1 MTREI
6 DMRKAL
12 SLLFALTLASPLW
25 AADWD
30 ARTRRTNTSV
40 QDADIQMA
48 LSQGLSPQFGQTF
61 PNPRFGIYVLV
72 DRSHV
77 AEVGRDL
84 VYISLG
90 LSKRRSDGSY
100 DLPIATYSTQLTLSQ
115 PDPGHERQAVTQR
128 LVEQSR
134 EFSRLMIENAG
145 RIH

>member
-1 MTREI
+1 METR
-6 DMRKAL
+6 MRHCLAL
-12 SLLFALTLASPLW
+12 LIALTLALPLW
-25 AADWD
+25 ASDWD

-40 QDADIQMA
+40 QDADIQTA

-61 PNPRFGIYVLV
+61 PLRRYGIYVQV

-90 LSKRRSDGSY
+90 LSKRRPDGSY
-100 DLPIATYSTQLTLSQ
+100 ELPTATYSTQLALSQ

-128 LVEQSR
+128 LIEQSR
-134 EFSRLMIENAG
+134 EFSRLMVENAG
-145 RIH
+145 RIR

>member
-1 MTREI
+1 
-6 DMRKAL
+6 MRRYLAL
-12 SLLFALTLASPLW
+12 LIAITLALPLW

-48 LSQGLSPQFGQTF
+48 LSQGLSPQFGQAF
-61 PNPRFGIYVLV
+61 PLRRFGIYVLV

-84 VYISLG
+84 VYISFG
-90 LSKRRSDGSY
+90 LSKRRPDGSY
-100 DLPIATYSTQLTLSQ
+100 ELPTATYSTQLTLSQ
-115 PDPGHERQAVTQR
+115 PDPSHERQAVTQR

-145 RIH
+145 RIR